1 MGDPLRV
8 TLSSSGRSRRSI
20 VVDVAIVAAAFVVA
34 AVLVPASLLVS
45 FAVLLGAGVALGLRG
60 SSDRRP
66 IAIGSL
72 AGAALVYGWTAL
84 REPPSDLSASLRN
97 GLASALLLGLILG
110 GALVLPGSL
119 FGRAF
124 RRSRDASVPVEGDAD
139 VGDRTQG
146 ASGSIVRSD
155 IGGGVLI
162 LAAFAAVIVYLML
175 HPLGP

>member
-8 TLSSSGRSRRSI
+8 TSPSSGRSRQSI
-20 VVDVAIVAAAFVVA
+20 VVDVAIVAAAFLVA
-34 AVLVPASLLVS
+34 AALVPASLLVS
-45 FAVLLGAGVALGLRG
+45 FAVLLGAGVAIGLRG

-72 AGAALVYGWTAL
+72 AGAALVAGWTAL
-84 REPPSDLSASLRN
+84 RELPSDVSAALRN

-124 RRSRDASVPVEGDAD
+124 RRSRDASVPVESNAD
-139 VGDRTQG
+139 VGDRAQV
-146 ASGSIVRSD
+146 ASDSLRSD

-162 LAAFAAVIVYLML
+162 LAAFAAVIVYLMA